1 MNTRTK
7 IAASGLLI
15 AALAASATP
24 AFAADTTTGR
34 GAGHSRHAEGS
45 FKRGPLGALVTAG
58 TITQVQADMVE
69 TATRTA
75 MQAAQTANFNAA
87 LAALVSDN
95 TITQALAD
103 AAKASAAS
111 STGKRGHADLS
122 TWTVAQR
129 SALHTWLDANRV
141 DRAAIGTAAVA
152 KLVTSG
158 TITQAQADAIN
169 AAFAVAPDKGGR
181 GGKGHGKGDHD
192 GDGPA
197 VGTTVTSTTTA

>member
-24 AFAADTTTGR
+24 AFAANTTTTGK
-34 GAGHSRHAEGS
+34 GAGHSRHAEGN
-45 FKRGPLGALVTAG
+45 FKRGPLAALVTAG
-58 TITQVQADMVE
+58 TITQLQADTVE

-129 SALHTWLDANRV
+129 AALHTWLDANRI

-152 KLVTSG
+152 KLVTAG

-169 AAFAVAPDKGGR
+169 AAFAAAPDKGGR
-181 GGKGHGKGDHD
+181 GGKGHGTGDHD

-197 VGTTVTSTTTA
+197 VGTTVTPAA